1 MKEGSSLLQEAAAG
15 WRYVHRRAGL
25 SGLLLIDVFNSFL
38 LAIANVLITP
48 LLLSFSNPALVG
60 VQFAISSAGMLLGGL
75 AIAAYGRTNKRIEGV
90 LLCTFLA
97 GIGVAVHGLRPS
109 FALVAGAGFFLFVTF
124 PVAAA
129 LKNALWQT
137 KVPAHLQGRVFSI
150 QQVATNAATPIG
162 YCLAGPLSE
171 FVFEPLLEKGGW
183 LAGSVGRVIGVGPGR
198 GIGLMFVLLGLL
210 MMVAAMTAYRVPAI
224 RQIDEL
230 PDRVGGGEP
239 SSVPGSTGTLDSV

>member
-1 MKEGSSLLQEAAAG
+1 M
-15 WRYVHRRAGL
+15 
-25 SGLLLIDVFNSFL
+25 
-38 LAIANVLITP
+38 P

-60 VQFAISSAGMLLGGL
+60 VQFAISSGGILLGGL
-75 AIAAYGRTNKRIEGV
+75 AISAYGKTNRRIEGV

-97 GIGVAVHGLRPS
+97 GIGVALHGLRPS
-109 FALVAGAGFFLFVTF
+109 FALAASAGFFLFVTF

-171 FVFEPLLEKGGW
+171 FVFEPLLKPRGL
-183 LAGSVGRVIGVGPGR
+183 LAGSVGQVIGVGPGR
-198 GIGLMFVLLGLL
+198 GIGLMFILLGIL
-210 MMVAAMTAYRVPAI
+210 MIVAAITAYGVRAI
-224 RQIDEL
+224 RYIDEL

-239 SSVPGSTGTLDSV
+239 CSVPGSSGTLGSV